1 MIKIMLKT
9 TLANPQFSE
18 MCIRRCDVQ
27 DHPASIRG
35 STAGRIWRERSTT
48 DSGPI
53 ALVKYVKQGGI
64 IKTHDDIPDNV
75 REQLYA
81 EERERLSKQ
90 NKSANGSAGSMP
102 PQINI
107 NILPTQSSQPV
118 ISSSWRTEATP
129 ISDQADYLDIP
140 GPREA
145 VVEEYANWHLSRVN
159 SDSYKENI
167 MRARDIALENCLD
180 LG

>member
-1 MIKIMLKT
+1 
-9 TLANPQFSE
+9 
-18 MCIRRCDVQ
+18 
-27 DHPASIRG
+27 
-35 STAGRIWRERSTT
+35 
-48 DSGPI
+48 
-53 ALVKYVKQGGI
+53 
-64 IKTHDDIPDNV
+64 
-75 REQLYA
+75 
-81 EERERLSKQ
+81 
-90 NKSANGSAGSMP
+90 MP

-129 ISDQADYLDIP
+129 ISNQADYLDIP

-145 VVEEYANWHLSRVN
+145 VVEEYANWNLSWVN